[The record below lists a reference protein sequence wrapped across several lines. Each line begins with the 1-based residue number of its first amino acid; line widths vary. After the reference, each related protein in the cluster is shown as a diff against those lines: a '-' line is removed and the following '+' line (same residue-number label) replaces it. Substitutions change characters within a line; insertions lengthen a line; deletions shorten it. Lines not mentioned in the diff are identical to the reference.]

1 MAYFERMDMHK
12 KRTIPTVIKLLL
24 LIAVIVGI
32 SIRACWK
39 KSQTD
44 KIIIT
49 DVQIAEK
56 TLSNIDVTFTV
67 INKMGVDLK
76 KDFIIKVYNNRD
88 PVIATKRP
96 QIKLKAARRQKF
108 RKVIQRFLQP
118 IRDPQDIKKATV
130 ELHYRSIFD

>member
-1 MAYFERMDMHK
+1 MAYFERMDAHQ
-12 KRTIPTVIKLLL
+12 KRIIPAGVKMLL

-44 KIIIT
+44 KIEIT
-49 DVQIAEK
+49 NVQIAEK
-56 TLSNIDVTFTV
+56 TIANVDVTFEV
-67 INKMGVDLK
+67 NNKMGVDVK
-76 KDFIIKVYNNRD
+76 KDFIIKIYNQRD
-88 PVIATKRP
+88 QEIATKIT

-118 IRDPQDIKKATV
+118 IQDPQDIKRATV

>member
-1 MAYFERMDMHK
+1 LAFF
-12 KRTIPTVIKLLL
+12 PSSIKLLL
-24 LIAVIVGI
+24 LIAVIAGI

-39 KSQTD
+39 KSQPD
-44 KIIIT
+44 KIIIS

-67 INKMGVDLK
+67 INKMGVDVK

-88 PVIATKRP
+88 QVIATKIT
-96 QIKLKAARRQKF
+96 QINLKAARRQKF

-118 IRDPQDIKKATV
+118 VSNPEEIKKATV

>member
-88 PVIATKRP
+88 PVIATKIT